1 MSLYTPLLEP
11 EVPENLYPS
20 ELAEK
25 HSEEISTEL
34 HHATKR
40 TAHRALVR
48 AIAKLFLAE
57 EARYGQGLGQR
68 VCER

>member
-11 EVPENLYPS
+11 

-48 AIAKLFLAE
+48 AFAKIYLAE